1 MIAQRPREPGASV
14 HLERVEYDPAWW
26 RRTIAGHSDVE
37 VYHTPEWLEFLA
49 ASQRAEPVVAL
60 VRYDG
65 REAGHFVGA
74 VVRRFGIRILGSPL
88 SGWNTQCMGFLLSN
102 GVDRRTAAKALVSFA
117 FRDLGCLHLELGDRH
132 LDVGEMVG
140 GPYLATT
147 GSTRLIDLRPA
158 ETAIFG
164 QMRPRTRTSVRQA
177 LRMGLIAEEATDAEF
192 IDEYYAQLSEVFG
205 RQGLAPTYGADRVRQ
220 LVHALAPTGYL
231 LRMRVRSPDGVTLA
245 TSLSVGYGS
254 RAVLWGVASFRDRG
268 KGPPNEL
275 LHWETLRR
283 WHSRGA
289 LTYDLG
295 GGGAYKANY
304 GGTEVETVRFTQS
317 RYPFLRH
324 GRTVARQLFKS
335 RQRMLRLARLDR
347 L

>member
-1 MIAQRPREPGASV
+1 M
-14 HLERVEYDPAWW
+14 
-26 RRTIAGHSDVE
+26 
-37 VYHTPEWLEFLA
+37 YHTPEWLEFLV
-49 ASQRAEPVVAL
+49 ASQRAEPVIAL

-102 GVDRRTAAKALVSFA
+102 EVDRRTAAAALVSFA
-117 FRDLGCLHLELGDRH
+117 FRDLRCLHLELGDRH
-132 LDVGEMVG
+132 LDVRDMVG
-140 GPYLATT
+140 GSYLAKT
-147 GSTRLIDLRPA
+147 GITRLIDLRPA

-177 LRMGLIAEEATDAEF
+177 LRMGLIAEEATDPEF
-192 IDEYYAQLSEVFG
+192 IDEYYAQLLEVFG
-205 RQGLAPTYGADRVRQ
+205 RQSLAPTYGADRVRQ
-220 LVHALAPTGYL
+220 LVHALGPTGHL

-254 RAVLWGVASFRDRG
+254 RAVLWGVASSRDRG

-275 LHWETLRR
+275 LHWETFRR
-283 WHSRGA
+283 WRARGA

-304 GGTEVETVRFTQS
+304 GGTEVGTVRFNRS
-317 RYPFLRH
+317 KYPLMRH
-324 GRTVARQLFKS
+324 GPTVVRQLARS
-335 RQRMLRLARLDR
+335 RQRVLRLARRLDGH
-347 L
+347 